1 MWLSMAKGM
10 LYLAVTGAFIYWIL
24 RRLRHI
30 QKNLEHEVQ
39 TRTAALRISENDL
52 RRSEESMRRLLS
64 NLPDVTRTSDP
75 DGRIRY
81 ISANVK
87 QLIGFSAEEV
97 YAFPPDFW
105 LSRVH
110 ENDRQRVVENYAKLF
125 ADGTPIDEEF
135 RIQRRDGQW
144 IWLHD
149 RATRT
154 VNGGC
159 HADGIFSD
167 ITRRKQAEEQA
178 KQYESDLRAQGER
191 LRHSLAELGIAL
203 EAARAGTYDLDLASR
218 AVSWS
223 DEMRLVYGMQPGEF
237 KGTIEDW
244 VSCLLP
250 EDASIVSRFEEEI
263 QEGSRLWLFRIKRR
277 DDGEIRWIEGRGEVI
292 FENGRPV
299 RMIGI
304 NMDITERKLAEFE
317 VQALADQFRH
327 AQKMEAVGRLAGGM
341 AHDFN
346 NLLMVIRGYTE
357 IITERLPAGD
367 PLIGHSKEVIKA
379 ADRASSLTRQLLA
392 FSRKQVL
399 TPVVFDLEELVHDT
413 AKMLKR
419 LIGEDVELRV
429 NVAEHLWNV
438 RADKDQITQVLMNL
452 CVNAR
457 DAMPSGGLL
466 SIGMKNARLTD
477 EHREKYPFLVG
488 DDFVQ
493 LSVEDTGMGMARE
506 VQEHI
511 FEPFFTT
518 KEQGKGTGL
527 GLSTVYGIVK
537 QSGGYIWVDSRL
549 GEGTTFTIYLP
560 KAVVGERVVSEP
572 ESQEHPGGNETILV
586 VEDEEGLRNAI
597 CDYLGGIGYRVLPA
611 GSGEEAL
618 QIAGKTEG
626 GIGLL
631 LTDVVM
637 PKMNGRQLAG
647 LLQERWPSLKT
658 LLMSGYIDDS
668 VFQLGSEE
676 AQSFLQ
682 KPFKLAALASRI
694 RDILGDPSNTAD
706 VAS

>member
-1 MWLSMAKGM
+1 
-10 LYLAVTGAFIYWIL
+10 GAFIYLIL
-24 RRLRHI
+24 RRLQHT

-39 TRTAALRISENDL
+39 TRTAALRISEADL

-64 NLPDVTRTSDP
+64 NLPDVTRTSDR
-75 DGRIRY
+75 DGRIKY
-81 ISANVK
+81 VSANVK
-87 QLIGFSAEEV
+87 ELMGFSADEV
-97 YAFPPDFW
+97 YAFPPEFW

-125 ADGTPIDEEF
+125 ADGTPIDDEF
-135 RIQRRDGQW
+135 RIQCRDGHW

-154 VNGGC
+154 VNGGY

-178 KQYESDLRAQGER
+178 AQYEADLRQQGER

-203 EAARAGTYDLDLASR
+203 EAARAGTYDLDLVSH

-244 VSCLLP
+244 LSCLFP
-250 EDASIVSRFEEEI
+250 EDAPGFSRFEEEI

-277 DDGEIRWIEGRGEVI
+277 DDGEVRWIESRGEVV
-292 FENGRPV
+292 FEDGRPV

-304 NMDITERKLAEFE
+304 NMDITERKRAEIE
-317 VQALADQFRH
+317 VLALADQFRH

-357 IITERLPAGD
+357 IITERLPSGD
-367 PLIGHSKEVIKA
+367 PLLGHSKEVIKA
-379 ADRASSLTRQLLA
+379 ADRAASLTRQLLA

-399 TPVVFDLEELVHDT
+399 TPVVFDLGELINDT

-429 NVAEHLWNV
+429 NVAKPLWNV
-438 RADKDQITQVLMNL
+438 CADKDQITQVVMNL

-466 SIGMKNARLTD
+466 CIGMTNVLLTD
-477 EHREKYPFLVG
+477 EHREKHPFLSG

-493 LSVEDTGMGMARE
+493 LTVEDTGTGISAE
-506 VQEHI
+506 VMEHI

-518 KEQGKGTGL
+518 KEQGRGTGL
-527 GLSTVYGIVK
+527 GLSTVYGIIK
-537 QSGGYIWVDSRL
+537 QSGGYIWVNSKV
-549 GEGTTFTIYLP
+549 GEGTTFTVYLP
-560 KAVVGERVVSEP
+560 KAVESCPEAAEP
-572 ESQEHPGGNETILV
+572 ELSAQPGGSETILV
-586 VEDEEGLRNAI
+586 VEDEEGLRGAI
-597 CDYLGGIGYRVLPA
+597 CDYLSGMGYRVLSA
-611 GSGEEAL
+611 ASGEEAL
-618 QIAGKTEG
+618 LIAEQEQNGF
-626 GIGLL
+626 GLL

-658 LLMSGYIDDS
+658 ILMSGYIDDS
-668 VFQLGSEE
+668 VFRLGCDETHL
-676 AQSFLQ
+676 FLQ
-682 KPFKLAALASRI
+682 KPFKLAALAAKI
-694 RDILGDPSNTAD
+694 RDILGNPSNA
-706 VAS
+706 ASAAS